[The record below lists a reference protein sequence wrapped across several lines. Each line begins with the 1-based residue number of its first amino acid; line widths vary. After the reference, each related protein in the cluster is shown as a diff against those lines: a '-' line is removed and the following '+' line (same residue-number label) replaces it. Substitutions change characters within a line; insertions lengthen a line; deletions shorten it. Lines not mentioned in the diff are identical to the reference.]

1 MKYILIF
8 LLSFLINQSL
18 FSQYSTVINY
28 NYTEDYKMK
37 DGKSSYQVFVLSNDE
52 ELVNLYIYHKEFKNY
67 QELVEDKDYK
77 IELQYSSAL
86 LKNKNSETY
95 LGIKWLSPYG
105 NVLYKDEVQHQK
117 WKLGTETKSILG
129 YLCTA
134 ATTEFRGRI
143 WKAWFTTEI
152 PENMSPWKLSGLPG
166 SILEAADEEQ
176 AYKYIALS
184 VERNVNVTLPTK
196 ITNYYSKKDK
206 AVPYRKYVEKE
217 EEQQEIM
224 RQQFISNL
232 PKGTMLTAPDL
243 KQKRKIDLER
253 EYEWE
258 IEN

>member
-1 MKYILIF
+1 MKYIFIF
-8 LLSFLINQSL
+8 FLSFLINQSL
-18 FSQYSTVINY
+18 FSQYSTVIKY

-37 DGKSSYQVFVLSNDE
+37 DGNSSYQVFVLSNDE

-105 NVLYKDEVQHQK
+105 NVLHKDEVQPQK
-117 WKLGTETKSILG
+117 WKIGTETKSILG
-129 YLCTA
+129 YSCTA

-143 WKAWFTTEI
+143 WKVWFTTEI
-152 PENMSPWKLSGLPG
+152 PENMSPWKISGLPG
-166 SILEAADEEQ
+166 SILEAADEEE
-176 AYKYIALS
+176 AYKYVALS
-184 VERNVNVTLPTK
+184 VERNVNVALPTK

-206 AVPYRKYVEKE
+206 AVPYRKYVEKN
-217 EEQQEIM
+217 EEQQEIL

-232 PKGTMLTAPDL
+232 PKGTILTAPDL

-258 IEN
+258 NK